1 MKIDKLVLSI
11 VKTFLQWAC
20 LVLLMTVMVVGIN
33 VISTFCVSIGIAPI
47 LICLFIILLVFI
59 FILHIKYNYKNMCR
73 G

>member
-1 MKIDKLVLSI
+1 MKIDKLALSI

-47 LICLFIILLVFI
+47 FICLFIILLVFI